1 MARLA
6 GNKMLVPGNHD
17 RMFKMEGMDY
27 DKQCARYL
35 AAGFVEILEP
45 EVEVALPDGTIALSC
60 HFPYFR
66 DDEISDGREGRFPEM
81 RPVDSGQVLIHGH
94 QHGMWRKAGRMIDV
108 GVDAWGGYP
117 VSAEV
122 VAATFA
128 LPHADLPP
136 LPWEPRTRRE

>member
-1 MARLA
+1 MNDDLVARWNEVVLADDDVVVLGDVALGRLDESLEHVARLA

-27 DKQCARYL
+27 DKQCGRYL

-45 EVEVALPDGTIALSC
+45 EVEVALPDGTIALIC

-81 RPVDSGQVLIHGH
+81 RPVDSAGLQALIHGH
-94 QHGMWRKAGRMIDV
+94 QHGRC
-108 GVDAWGGYP
+108 GGKL
-117 VSAEV
+117 AE
-122 VAATFA
+122 
-128 LPHADLPP
+128 
-136 LPWEPRTRRE
+136 